1 MRFITDC
8 ISKINNAQ
16 IDNAKNI
23 DVVMGMYNS
32 VEYSKNYSKNLGS
45 LWQCYNAGGF
55 IDFPDAANNSSS
67 FSFKQKLIGQR
78 KNDAT
83 KVVEINVPLK
93 YLGNF
98 WRTFEMSLINCEIKV
113 LKEHL
118 TGINSKQ
125 KQQYRDTTIFR
136 LPN

>member
-1 MRFITDC
+1 
-8 ISKINNAQ
+8 
-16 IDNAKNI
+16 
-23 DVVMGMYNS
+23 MGMYNS
-32 VEYSKNYSKNLGS
+32 VEYSKNYSKNSGS
-45 LWQCYNAGGF
+45 LWQYYNAGGF
-55 IDFPDAANNSSS
+55 IDFPDAANNGSS
-67 FSFKQKLIGQR
+67 FSFKQKLIDQR

-93 YLGNF
+93 YVGNF

-118 TGINSKQ
+118 TGINSNQ
-125 KQQYRDTTIFR
+125 KQQYRDRAIFR